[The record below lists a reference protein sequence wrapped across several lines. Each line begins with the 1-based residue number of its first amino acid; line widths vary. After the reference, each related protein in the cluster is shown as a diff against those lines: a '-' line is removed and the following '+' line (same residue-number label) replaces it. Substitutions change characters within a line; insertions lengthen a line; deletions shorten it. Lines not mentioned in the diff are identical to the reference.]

1 MFLYICWFYSIFLI
15 SLTPRQEG
23 SCHSGDQSINYN
35 VNIFSFMECIHSLD
49 LNDSSLMK
57 VPFQPFIQYQNSM
70 EIMRTFYYFLL
81 WLKWEGP
88 ILCILKEKNL
98 LQSLTNRVLHA
109 WHRRQRKMLFPE
121 NLKTWRSI
129 VCAKKSH
136 RWDWIYF
143 SFVPQIIEQWKL
155 AAFWHSVTI
164 WAVGKKMSAVI
175 HKTTLNSHQFQSQPK
190 TGYYQAKIVKNIQK
204 TSNMDPSFCP

>member
-1 MFLYICWFYSIFLI
+1 
-15 SLTPRQEG
+15 
-23 SCHSGDQSINYN
+23 
-35 VNIFSFMECIHSLD
+35 MECIHSLD
-49 LNDSSLMK
+49 LNNSSLMM

-70 EIMRTFYYFLL
+70 ETMRTFYYFLL
-81 WLKWEGP
+81 WLSERVQYYAYSKTKICYNPLQIGFYTHGIDDKERS
-88 ILCILKEKNL
+88 CSLK
-98 LQSLTNRVLHA
+98 TI
-109 WHRRQRKMLFPE
+109 E

-143 SFVPQIIEQWKL
+143 SFGPQIIEQWKL

-175 HKTTLNSHQFQSQPK
+175 HRTTLNSHQFQSQPK
-190 TGYYQAKIVKNIQK
+190 TGHYQAKVVKNIQK